1 MNEQSQEQIA
11 EIWKLFKEN
20 AAQIKAIEAQFK
32 ETDARLDRR
41 FRETDTRFRETEAR
55 FRETDARMDKRSQE
69 TEKRIREVI
78 GMFTGQWGK
87 MIEVLVEP
95 EAVGLFQERGIPV
108 KRVFRRAESQ
118 LNGRSME
125 LDLLLEND
133 DIVMVVEVKSTL
145 RVEDVRHFLDKLNL
159 LPLFFP
165 RYADYHIYAAVAGM
179 DILEGAD
186 RFAYRQGLFVLGFI
200 GESIVKILNDA
211 SFSPRD
217 FSGFS
222 QNVEDE

>member
-11 EIWKLFKEN
+11 EIWKLFREN
-20 AAQIKAIEAQFK
+20 AVQIKALEAQFR
-32 ETDARLDRR
+32 ETDARLDKR
-41 FRETDTRFRETEAR
+41 FRETVAR

-69 TEKRIREVI
+69 TEKRIQEVI

-95 EAVGLFQERGIPV
+95 DAVGLFQERGIPV

-125 LDLLLEND
+125 IDLLLEND

-145 RVEDVRHFLDKLNL
+145 RVEDVRHFLEKLKL
-159 LPLFFP
+159 FPLFFP
-165 RYADYHIYAAVAGM
+165 RYADYQIYAAVAGM

-217 FSGFS
+217 FSDFS